1 MCVVCVVGNIC
12 SCFAITWLNSM
23 KKKNEKVTLLVLSG
37 LIHCHS
43 FTFGLGCEAIF
54 NSRHVLLPAALG
66 FIFSYTFCTVMWTL
80 DAKFTNGP
88 QLESLAQ
95 LQV

>member
-1 MCVVCVVGNIC
+1 MRSVCCWEYLFLFCNNMV
-12 SCFAITWLNSM
+12 
-23 KKKNEKVTLLVLSG
+23 KQHEKKNEKVTLLVLSG